1 MKAFNITLFHIN
13 ENNIDGFFKLVE
25 GCKGK
30 IELVS
35 DGFRVDLRSK
45 LAQYVSIAKIFMNKE
60 VEEVNLIVYE
70 PEDVNKFLRFMM
82 DGE

>member
-1 MKAFNITLFHIN
+1 MKAFSITLFHIN
-13 ENNIDGFFKLVE
+13 ENNIDNFFKLVE
-25 GCKGK
+25 DCKGK

-35 DGFRVDLRSK
+35 DGFRVDLKSK

-60 VEEVNLIVYE
+60 VEEIKLIIHE
-70 PEDVNKFLRFMM
+70 SEDVNKFLRFMM